1 MTCLHKDLTEKIIGA
16 AMDVHKT
23 LRSGFLES
31 VYDEALAV
39 EFKLQKNNF
48 ERQREIPVF
57 YKGEQVK

>member
-1 MTCLHKDLTEKIIGA
+1 
-16 AMDVHKT
+16 MDVHKT